1 MLPYALHD
9 MNATDTHL
17 LLLSKADNQIAF
29 KQLYDRHWKRLYLFA
44 LKLLKEKAEAKD
56 AVQDVFS
63 NLWTKRKELDI
74 KHPEA
79 YLMASI
85 KYKCLEYLKEKKLSS
100 SFLQQ
105 FELPTQG
112 NPIENKIHFEETMEL
127 LDTGIDGLPAKTKKI
142 FKMSRH
148 EDLSNK
154 EIAYLLNISTK
165 TVEYHITQ
173 SIKQLREVIVT

>member
-1 MLPYALHD
+1 MTD
-9 MNATDTHL
+9 TDTHL
-17 LLLSKADNQIAF
+17 LLLSKADNQTAF

-44 LKLLKEKAEAKD
+44 LKLLKDQSEAKD

-63 NLWTKRKELDI
+63 NLWAKRKELDI
-74 KHPEA
+74 KNPEA

-85 KYKCLEYLKEKKLSS
+85 KYKCLEYLKEKKLAP
-100 SFLQQ
+100 SFLHQ
-105 FELPTQG
+105 FELSDQE
-112 NPIENKIHFEETMEL
+112 NPIENKIHFEETMQL

-142 FKMSRH
+142 FKMSRQQ
-148 EDLSNK
+148 DLSNK

-173 SIKQLREVIVT
+173 SIKQLRDVVVT